1 MESKMTLLTRSKQT
15 LTLPDLIGYCTTAEA
30 AQELQFHINHIRR
43 MIRRGDL
50 KTKRVGQ
57 MLFVSLDSIKQ
68 YQEKTKGFD
77 KHSPLKREKIAK
89 SK

>member
-1 MESKMTLLTRSKQT
+1 MTLLTHHKQT
-15 LTLPDLIGYCTTAEA
+15 ATMPDLVGYCTTAEA
-30 AQELQFHINHIRR
+30 AEELQFHINHVRR

-77 KHSPLKREKIAK
+77 KHSPLKREKITK
-89 SK
+89 GK

>member
-1 MESKMTLLTRSKQT
+1 MTLLTRTKQLPT
-15 LTLPDLIGYCTTAEA
+15 MPDLLGYCTTAEA
-30 AQELQFHINHIRR
+30 AQELQFHINHVRR

-50 KTKRVGQ
+50 KSKRVGQ